1 MASSV
6 VKRIAF
12 ALPFLPRW
20 CPHQRNKTHH
30 IAGKIKKR
38 ELAPLILW
46 GGRISTKPK
55 SLKLFVFF
63 FWNGDFKQV

>member
-20 CPHQRNKTHH
+20 CPHQRNKYMTLEAKH
-30 IAGKIKKR
+30 KKR

-55 SLKLFVFF
+55 SLQLFVFF
-63 FWNGDFKQV
+63 FWNGDLKQV